1 MPKLIID
8 NREVEVDDGATVLNA
23 AGKLG
28 IEIPT
33 MCFLKGY
40 KASTSCMVC
49 VVKVHRSAAPT
60 MVKLAFGGSQIANR
74 KSPGAISDKRQAIG
88 EPHPY
93 GKGEGELVPAC
104 GTVAENGMRVG
115 SDCEEVRQARK
126 AALELLLSDHVGDC
140 MGPCQTTCPARMNIP
155 LMIRQIAAGKLR
167 DAIATIKKDIA
178 LPAVLGRI
186 CPKPCERAC
195 RRAAFNEAV
204 SICLLK
210 RYAADVD
217 LQSTNPYMPAC
228 KATQDKRVAV
238 VGAGPAGLAAAY
250 YLRQDGFNCTIFD
263 DHEKPGGALQYAVSQ
278 QELPREV
285 LDKEIALIE
294 KLGVKFQGQTRV
306 PMTSESME
314 DLRKD
319 FDAVFVAVGQLK
331 PGDADSMG
339 LETGPNGIAIDSRT
353 YQTNLAGVFA
363 GGDAVRN
370 RKLTVQ
376 AVADGKEAA
385 VSISQYLS
393 LFPQGEGPGQVV
405 AGATKAFNTRIGK
418 LKDGEIEKFMA
429 CATKGPRVR
438 PSRKED
444 SLTDEQA
451 CEEAARC
458 LHCDCRKAE
467 DCKLRQYAQ
476 EYGARPGR
484 YKGERR
490 SFVQQVQHPDV
501 IYEPGKCINCGLCVQ
516 IAAEAGEKLGLTF
529 IGRGFDVRVAV
540 PFDRSLAQG
549 LKRCAAQCVA
559 SCPTGALALKNNPKS
574 PNG

>member
-8 NREVEVDDGATVLNA
+8 NREVEVDDGATVLDA
-23 AGKLG
+23 ADKLG

-33 MCFLKGY
+33 MCFLKEY

-49 VVKVHRSAAPT
+49 VVKVDG
-60 MVKLAFGGSQIANR
+60 LAN
-74 KSPGAISDKRQAIG
+74 
-88 EPHPY
+88 
-93 GKGEGELVPAC
+93 LVPAC
-104 GTVAENGMRVG
+104 GTVAENGMRVE
-115 SDCEEVRQARK
+115 SSCEEVRQARR

-140 MGPCQTTCPARMNIP
+140 VGPCQITCPARMNIP

-167 DAIATIKKDIA
+167 DAIATVKKDIA

-195 RRAAFNEAV
+195 RRAAFDEAV

-217 LQSTNPYMPAC
+217 LQSAKPYVPAC
-228 KATQDKRVAV
+228 KATQDKRVAI

-250 YLRQDGFNCTIFD
+250 YLRQDGFNCTVFD
-263 DHEKPGGALQYAVSQ
+263 DHEKPGGALRYAVSQ
-278 QELPREV
+278 QDLPREV

-294 KLGVKFQGQTRV
+294 KLGVRFQGRTRV
-306 PMTSESME
+306 PLTSGSME

-319 FDAVFVAVGQLK
+319 FDAVFVAVGRLK

-339 LETGPNGIAIDSRT
+339 LETGANGIAIDGKT

-370 RKLTVQ
+370 RKLTVR

-393 LFPQGEGPGQVV
+393 LFTQGGGPGRTVTGV
-405 AGATKAFNTRIGK
+405 TKAFNIHIGK
-418 LKDGEIEKFMA
+418 LKDGEIEKFVA
-429 CATKGPRVR
+429 CAIKGPRVR
-438 PSRKED
+438 PSREED
-444 SLTDEQA
+444 GFTDEQA
-451 CEEAARC
+451 REEAVRC
-458 LHCDCRKAE
+458 LHCDCHKAE

-490 SFVQQVQHPDV
+490 PCVQQVQHSDV

-516 IAAEAGEKLGLTF
+516 IAAKAGEKLGLTF

-540 PFDRSLAQG
+540 PFERSMAEG
-549 LKRCAAQCVA
+549 LKRCASQCVA
-559 SCPTGALALKNNPKS
+559 SCPTGALVLRNNPKS